1 MKRRHL
7 ATFIG
12 LMLLM
17 MLIAGCGTATSEGA
31 IKIGMMG
38 QLSGGASFLGPS
50 EEAAARIAVAEI
62 NAQGGLLG
70 RDLEMIMCDTATDA
84 GTANECAKRFINENQ
99 VDAMFAAST
108 SASREA
114 VLPVVEENG
123 KTLYF
128 YNAIYEGHSCSE
140 NMWIFGTMPE
150 NQIFPVVPYMQ
161 DEFGGNK
168 WYFIGNDYN
177 WPQNTLEIS
186 KQSFAANGSELVGDK
201 FVPIGTSDYTSILQ
215 DISEVKPD
223 YILLIVLP
231 SDAVA
236 FMTQFHSL
244 GLDANI
250 KVIATLVEESTVEAM
265 GEASNGLYISVGYH
279 TSLDTPRNKA
289 FLENY
294 YKVLGEDAAVQNF
307 ISMHTYDAVRTW
319 ALAVEKAGTLDY
331 EAVAEALPTVTWDSP
346 GGEVRLDAST
356 HHAFLP
362 ISLVRVNADG
372 IGEVVHSF
380 GTVDPGPQCDF

>member
-1 MKRRHL
+1 MIRHHIF
-7 ATFIG
+7 TIVG
-12 LMLLM
+12 LVMLSV
-17 MLIAGCGTATSEGA
+17 LIASCGGGATEDS
-31 IKIGMMG
+31 IKVGMMA

-50 EEAAARIAVAEI
+50 EEAAARIAVEEI

-70 RDLEMIMCDTATDA
+70 RQLELIMCDTATDA

-99 VDAMFAAST
+99 VAAMFAATT

-123 KTLYF
+123 ETLYF
-128 YNAIYEGHSCSE
+128 YNAIYEGHSCSP

-161 DEFGGNK
+161 DQYGGSK

-177 WPQNTLEIS
+177 WPQNTLAIS
-186 KQSFAANGSELVGDK
+186 KQSFAENESSLVGEK
-201 FVPIGTSDYTSILQ
+201 FVPIGTTDYTSILQ
-215 DISEVKPD
+215 DISEVEPD

-244 GLDANI
+244 GLDENI

-265 GEASNGLYISVGYH
+265 GEASNGLFISVGYH
-279 TSLDTPRNKA
+279 TSLNTERNKA
-289 FLENY
+289 FLDNY
-294 YKVLGEDAAVQNF
+294 YEVLGEDAAIQNF

-319 ALAVEKAGTLDY
+319 ALAVEKAGSLDY
-331 EAVAEALPTVTWDSP
+331 KAVGEALPTVTWDSP

-356 HHAFLP
+356 HHAYLP
-362 ISLVRVNADG
+362 ISLVRVNENG
-372 IGEVVHSF
+372 VGEIVYNF

>member
-7 ATFIG
+7 ATLMG
-12 LMLLM
+12 LVLLA
-17 MLIAGCGTATSEGA
+17 LLLSSCGGGTSEDP
-31 IKIGMMG
+31 IKIGMMA

-50 EEAAARIAVAEI
+50 EEAAAKIAVEEI
-62 NAQGGLLG
+62 NSQGGLLG
-70 RDLEMIMCDTATDA
+70 RELELIMCDTATDA
-84 GTANECAKRFINENQ
+84 GTANECAKRFINENH
-99 VDAMFAAST
+99 VAAMFAAST

-123 KTLYF
+123 QTLYF

-140 NMWIFGTMPE
+140 NMWVFGTMPE

-177 WPQNTLEIS
+177 WPQNTLVIS
-186 KQSFAANGSELVGDK
+186 KQAFAENESELVGEK
-201 FVPIGTSDYTSILQ
+201 FVPIGTTDYTSILQ

-244 GLDANI
+244 GLDENT

-265 GEASNGLYISVGYH
+265 GEASNGLFISVGYH
-279 TSLDTPRNKA
+279 TSYDSERNRA
-289 FLENY
+289 FLDNY
-294 YKVLGEDAAVQNF
+294 NKVLGEDAPVQNF
-307 ISMHTYDAVRTW
+307 ISMHTYDAVHTW
-319 ALAVEKAGTLDY
+319 ALAVEKADTLDY
-331 EAVAEALPTVTWDSP
+331 KAVAEALPTITWDSP
-346 GGEVRLDAST
+346 AGEVRLDTST
-356 HHAFLP
+356 HHAYLP
-362 ISLVRVNADG
+362 ISLVRVNENG
-372 IGEVVHSF
+372 VGEIVHSF
-380 GTVDPGPQCDF
+380 GAVDPGPQCDF